1 MKITFLILSLICS
14 FTAQAGSVAGTGGAT
29 EISQLLN
36 YGELYN
42 QTNLAISTLQTQ
54 MTQLDSLRRQVMAG
68 GPIHNFSATK
78 ALFSNVVSTVKQ
90 AQGIG
95 YDAQTMAGRFSS
107 LYPDFNQ
114 RSGTNYFQQYGAWS
128 KDLNGMLK
136 ASMGTAN
143 LHVSNF
149 ANDAVTA
156 QTLQEKVAAANT
168 SESQIA
174 VTTAASE
181 VALGTY
187 GELQQMRQA
196 MVVQNAAQTAYMAQ
210 AAGQADKKVAED
222 NSLTKIF
229 SRAPEYRSFDQ
240 IQRANAGK

>member
-1 MKITFLILSLICS
+1 MNKIIFFIFSLICS
-14 FTAQAGSVAGTGGAT
+14 TTTQAGSVATGGAS
-29 EISQLLN
+29 EITQILN

-42 QTNLAISTLQTQ
+42 QTNTVMSSLQTQ
-54 MTQLDSLRRQVMAG
+54 MTQLDNMRKQVMAG
-68 GPIHNFSATK
+68 GAIQNFAATK
-78 ALFSNVVSTVKQ
+78 ALFNSVVGTVKQ

-114 RSGTNYFQQYGAWS
+114 KSGTNYFQQYGAWS

-156 QTLQEKVAAANT
+156 QTLQDKVAAANT

-187 GELQQMRQA
+187 QEMQQMRQ
-196 MVVQNAAQTAYMAQ
+196 MQVVQNAAQSSYLAKQNSEADAKTASDQKISIDLKTNPACYPHCT
-210 AAGQADKKVAED
+210 AGD
-222 NSLTKIF
+222 LLH
-229 SRAPEYRSFDQ
+229 
-240 IQRANAGK
+240 